1 MYCLIYSEA
10 LASYNLSLYTLKNNN
25 NNLEPDLLVLLLNWW
40 FSTMIYVADYISVFP
55 LTVKHLDA
63 RMCKELT
70 AGFELYP
77 HLFKL
82 FISLTDSSFPLL
94 TQIVS
99 FYVCVS
105 VFCFQLYWNK
115 NNFE

>member
-1 MYCLIYSEA
+1 MVSETPCKMYCLIYSEDIA
-10 LASYNLSLYTLKNNN
+10 NYNLSLYTFKKK
-25 NNLEPDLLVLLLNWW
+25 NLELDLLVFLLNWW
-40 FSTMIYVADYISVFP
+40 FSSMIYVADYISVSP

-70 AGFELYP
+70 AGFKLYP

-82 FISLTDSSFPLL
+82 FISLTDYSFPLL

-99 FYVCVS
+99 F
-105 VFCFQLYWNK
+105 
-115 NNFE
+115 

>member
-1 MYCLIYSEA
+1 
-10 LASYNLSLYTLKNNN
+10 
-25 NNLEPDLLVLLLNWW
+25 
-40 FSTMIYVADYISVFP
+40 MIYVADYISVFS

-70 AGFELYP
+70 AGFKLYP

-99 FYVCVS
+99 FYMCVFLCS
-105 VFCFQLYWNK
+105 VF
-115 NNFE
+115 NFIEIKIILNR